1 MRVGELTRLNISD
14 MNFQERSCIVLGK
27 GNGEREVYFS
37 AKSKMYI
44 EKYLETRTDDN
55 EALFVSLIKPYNRLG
70 IYNIKLTK
78 NIDIVIILLYNTNNS
93 FQKDARC
100 LVLNNIENLKDLI
113 IYQSQNNENIS
124 VEVLYNEEDF
134 WLTQKSM
141 SKLFN
146 VAENNITYHLQN
158 IFKTKELDQDSVTQ
172 KIRVTA
178 SDGKKYNTNF
188 YSLDAIIAVGYRV
201 NSKEATDFR
210 IWATKTLKE
219 YIKKGFIVNSEML
232 KNGPKFGKDYFDE
245 LLVKIKE
252 IRASERRFYQK
263 ITDIYKECSYDY
275 DKNSETTQ
283 EFYKNVQNKL
293 HFAITGMTAPEIIYN
308 RVDSKKD
315 NMGLTTWKN
324 APDGKI
330 LETDVTIAKNYLSQ
344 EEIIELNNLVS
355 MYLDYAERQVKLG
368 KIISMQEWKE
378 KLEVFL
384 KINEYNILKDNG
396 KIKREIADKLALDE
410 YKKYRIIQDKN
421 YISDFDELVTET
433 KNLNSN

>member
-1 MRVGELTRLNISD
+1 MS
-14 MNFQERSCIVLGK
+14 
-27 GNGEREVYFS
+27 
-37 AKSKMYI
+37 
-44 EKYLETRTDDN
+44 
-55 EALFVSLIKPYNRLG
+55 
-70 IYNIKLTK
+70 
-78 NIDIVIILLYNTNNS
+78 
-93 FQKDARC
+93 
-100 LVLNNIENLKDLI
+100 NIENLKDLI

-141 SKLFN
+141 AKLFN
-146 VAENNITYHLQN
+146 VEVNTINYHLKE
-158 IFKTKELDQDSVTQ
+158 IFESYELNEEQTIR
-172 KIRVTA
+172 KIRTVQNEGNRSVSRELT
-178 SDGKKYNTNF
+178 F

-219 YIKKGFIVNSEML
+219 YIKKGFVVNSEFL

-263 ITDIYKECSYDY
+263 ITDIYKECSFDY
-275 DKNSETTQ
+275 DKNSEITQ

-308 RVDSKKD
+308 RVDSKKE

-330 LETDVTIAKNYLSQ
+330 LETDVVVAKN
-344 EEIIELNNLVS
+344 
-355 MYLDYAERQVKLG
+355 
-368 KIISMQEWKE
+368 
-378 KLEVFL
+378 
-384 KINEYNILKDNG
+384 
-396 KIKREIADKLALDE
+396 
-410 YKKYRIIQDKN
+410 
-421 YISDFDELVTET
+421 
-433 KNLNSN
+433 

>member
-1 MRVGELTRLNISD
+1 M
-14 MNFQERSCIVLGK
+14 
-27 GNGEREVYFS
+27 
-37 AKSKMYI
+37 
-44 EKYLETRTDDN
+44 
-55 EALFVSLIKPYNRLG
+55 
-70 IYNIKLTK
+70 
-78 NIDIVIILLYNTNNS
+78 
-93 FQKDARC
+93 
-100 LVLNNIENLKDLI
+100 NNIENLKDLI
-113 IYQSQNNENIS
+113 IYQSQNNKNIS

-141 SKLFN
+141 AELFN
-146 VAENNITYHLQN
+146 VEVNTINYHLKE
-158 IFKTKELDQDSVTQ
+158 IFKGKELKEESVIR
-172 KIRVTA
+172 KIRITA
-178 SDGKKYNTNF
+178 NDGKKYNTNF

-219 YIKKGFIVNSEML
+219 YIKKGFVVNSEFL

-293 HFAITGMTAPEIIYN
+293 HYAITGMTAPEIIYN
-308 RVDSKKD
+308 RVSSEKE
-315 NMGLTTWKN
+315 NMGLATWKN

-330 LETDVTIAKNYLSQ
+330 LETDVTVAKNYLSQ
-344 EEIIELNNLVS
+344 EEITELNNLVS

-368 KIISMQEWKE
+368 RIISMQEWKD

-410 YKKYRIIQDKN
+410 YKKYRVIQDKE
-421 YISDFDELVTET
+421 YISDFDELLKET
-433 KNLNSN
+433 KKLESGQEC

>member
-1 MRVGELTRLNISD
+1 M
-14 MNFQERSCIVLGK
+14 
-27 GNGEREVYFS
+27 
-37 AKSKMYI
+37 
-44 EKYLETRTDDN
+44 
-55 EALFVSLIKPYNRLG
+55 
-70 IYNIKLTK
+70 
-78 NIDIVIILLYNTNNS
+78 
-93 FQKDARC
+93 
-100 LVLNNIENLKDLI
+100 NNIENLKDLI

-134 WLTQKSM
+134 WLTQKST

-158 IFKTKELDQDSVTQ
+158 IFKTGELEQEAVTQ

-219 YIKKGFIVNSEML
+219 YIKKGFVVNSEML

-263 ITDIYKECSYDY
+263 ITDIYKECSFDY
-275 DKNSETTQ
+275 DKTSETTQ

-293 HFAITGMTAPEIIYN
+293 HFAITGMTVPEIIYN
-308 RVDSKKD
+308 RVDSKKE

-330 LETDVTIAKNYLSQ
+330 LETDVTVAKNYLSQ
-344 EEIIELNNLVS
+344 EEITELNNLVS

-368 KIISMQEWKE
+368 KIISMKEWKE

-396 KIKREIADKLALDE
+396 KIKREIADNLALDE
-410 YKKYRIIQDKN
+410 YKKYRVIQDEN
-421 YISDFDELVTET
+421 YISDFDELVIET
-433 KNLNSN
+433 KNLNNT

>member
-1 MRVGELTRLNISD
+1 M
-14 MNFQERSCIVLGK
+14 
-27 GNGEREVYFS
+27 
-37 AKSKMYI
+37 
-44 EKYLETRTDDN
+44 
-55 EALFVSLIKPYNRLG
+55 
-70 IYNIKLTK
+70 
-78 NIDIVIILLYNTNNS
+78 
-93 FQKDARC
+93 
-100 LVLNNIENLKDLI
+100 NNIENLKDLI

-124 VEVLYNEEDF
+124 VGVLYNEEDF

-141 SKLFN
+141 SELFGVEVN
-146 VAENNITYHLQN
+146 TINYHLKE
-158 IFKTKELDQDSVTQ
+158 IFKTEELQEESVIR
-172 KIRVTA
+172 KIRITA
-178 SDGKKYNTNF
+178 NDGKKYNTNF

-219 YIKKGFIVNSEML
+219 YIKKGFVVNSEFL

-263 ITDIYKECSYDY
+263 ITDIYKECSFDY
-275 DKNSETTQ
+275 DKNSETTK

-308 RVDSKKD
+308 RVDSKKE

-344 EEIIELNNLVS
+344 EEITELNNLVS

-378 KLEVFL
+378 KLEIFL

-410 YKKYRIIQDKN
+410 YKKYRVIQDKN

-433 KNLNSN
+433 KSLNNI